1 MIISEDEVQAVMK
14 KLYQI
19 IDHDFIIVNGLT
31 ATQTALISIAIN
43 LSDVFE
49 NSKTTEQILQHAL
62 AELEKDRYV
71 IKGNKLNWSNKR

>member
-71 IKGNKLNWSNKR
+71 IKGNKLN

>member
-49 NSKTTEQILQHAL
+49 NSKTTEEILQHAL

>member
-49 NSKTTEQILQHAL
+49 NSKTTEEILQHAL

-71 IKGNKLNWSNKR
+71 IKGNKLNWTNKR

>member
-49 NSKTTEQILQHAL
+49 NSKTTEEILQHAL

-71 IKGNKLNWSNKR
+71 IKGNKLN

>member
-1 MIISEDEVQAVMK
+1 MQLTLMIISEDEVQAVMK

-31 ATQTALISIAIN
+31 TTQTALISIAIN

-49 NSKTTEQILQHAL
+49 NSKTTEKILQHAL
-62 AELEKDRYV
+62 AELEKNRYV
-71 IKGNKLNWSNKR
+71 TKGNKLN